1 MRFTGEKRR
10 ETAGAARGP
19 EPGRPRRRGGRR
31 SSGFEANAISHVIVD
46 FIFFSLA
53 KWIAFTEKR
62 FVQYGRNDKPT
73 S

>member
-1 MRFTGEKRR
+1 MRQQARLGGQSPGGLDVGAGGR
-10 ETAGAARGP
+10 EEGSA
-19 EPGRPRRRGGRR
+19 RR